1 LKEFFKRSSKPEA
14 TGAAE
19 NGESDEHAPK
29 FAWKKPPDSS
39 KTDPKADST
48 HDIPDDLWIKC
59 TKCKELIY
67 TKEFEN
73 NKKVCTKC
81 GYHVRLSARER
92 IAQLL
97 DEGSFEE
104 LDAHLITADPLG
116 FTSLT
121 EPPYYLK
128 AEQTRLKTGVN
139 EALLTGVGLLEGLPL
154 AVAVCDFS
162 FQGGS
167 MGGVFGEKLV
177 RLIETAMARN
187 IPVLTVSASG
197 GARMHEGLFSLMQM
211 AKTTAALAR
220 LGDRR
225 LPHFSLFT
233 DPTLGGVSASYAS
246 VADVILAEPGAV
258 IGFAGQ
264 RVIEQ
269 TTRQKLP
276 PGFQSAEFLQEHGML
291 DLVVPRRELRT
302 ILQSLIKVYNL
313 AYSQYERYR
322 SPEVALEVAYAG

>member
-1 LKEFFKRSSKPEA
+1 LKEFFKRNSKTEMV
-14 TGAAE
+14 GADE
-19 NGESDEHAPK
+19 NTESEEHAPK
-29 FAWKKPPDSS
+29 FTWKKTSDSGKPGQ
-39 KTDPKADST
+39 KTDAT

-81 GYHVRLSARER
+81 GYHVRLGARER
-92 IAQLL
+92 IALLL

-121 EPPYYLK
+121 ELPYYQK
-128 AEQTRLKTGVN
+128 VVQTRQKTGVN

-154 AVAVCDFS
+154 AIAVCDFS

-177 RLIETAMARN
+177 RLVETAMERN

-211 AKTTAALAR
+211 AKTTAALSR

-302 ILQSLIKVYNL
+302 TLQSLIKVYNL
-313 AYSQYERYR
+313 AYSQFERYR
-322 SPEVALEVAYAG
+322 NPEIAREVAYAG